1 MKIVASY
8 SIKGGVGKTAASV
21 NLAYASAKAGNETL
35 LIDLD
40 PQGASSFY
48 FRIGESKKEKKGYFF
63 TKKTRLLQRIK
74 GSNYKHLDILPAN
87 LSFRN
92 FDIMLNNMN
101 KSKKRLKEL
110 LAVLNDEYDLIIL
123 DCPPNINLLSENVF
137 NAADMVLVP
146 VIPTTLSE
154 RTYEQ
159 LITFFNK
166 NGYNKKIIHPFFS
179 MAQSK
184 NKLHR
189 QTIDEMAQ
197 RHPEFMKSI
206 IGFST
211 EIERMGIH
219 REPVLAYASKK
230 SFVQAYR
237 TLFNEIVSTM
247 SSQDHVTKNSSS
259 KNKKAKR

>member
-21 NLAYASAKAGNETL
+21 NLAYAAAKAGNETL

-48 FRIGESKKEKKGYFF
+48 FRIGASKKEKRSYFF
-63 TKKTRLLQRIK
+63 TKKNRLLSQVK
-74 GSNYKHLDILPAN
+74 GSNYKRLDILPAN

-92 FDIMLNNMN
+92 FDIMLNNMS
-101 KSKKRLKEL
+101 KSKQRLKEL
-110 LAVLNDEYDLIIL
+110 LSSLKNEYDLIIL
-123 DCPPNINLLSENVF
+123 DCPPNINLLSENIF
-137 NAADMVLVP
+137 NAADMILVP

-159 LITFFNK
+159 LLTFFDK
-166 NGYNKKIIHPFFS
+166 NGYKKKNIRPFFS

-184 NKLHR
+184 NKLHHN
-189 QTIDEMAQ
+189 TINDMEK

-206 IGFST
+206 ISFSA

-219 REPVLAYASKK
+219 REPVLAYASRK
-230 SFVQAYR
+230 SKVQSYR
-237 TLFNEIVSTM
+237 TLFNEIV
-247 SSQDHVTKNSSS
+247 HILA
-259 KNKKAKR
+259 KKK

>member
-1 MKIVASY
+1 MKIIASY

-48 FRIGESKKEKKGYFF
+48 FRIGASKKESRSYFF
-63 TKKTRLLQRIK
+63 TKKNRLLKNIR
-74 GSNYKHLDILPAN
+74 GSNYKRLDILPAN

-92 FDIMLNNMN
+92 FDIMLSSMN
-101 KSKKRLKEL
+101 KSKKRLKEIL
-110 LAVLNDEYDLIIL
+110 SSLEDEYDLIIL

-159 LITFFNK
+159 LLNFFQNNNYK
-166 NGYNKKIIHPFFS
+166 KKIIHPFFS

-184 NKLHR
+184 NKLHH
-189 QTIDEMAQ
+189 QTITDMEQ
-197 RHPEFMKSI
+197 RYPVFMKSI
-206 IGFST
+206 ISFSP

-230 SFVQAYR
+230 NHVQAYR
-237 TLFNEIVSTM
+237 TLFNEIVN
-247 SSQDHVTKNSSS
+247 VL
-259 KNKKAKR
+259 AKDK

>member
-1 MKIVASY
+1 MKVIASY

-48 FRIGESKKEKKGYFF
+48 FRINVEKKAPKGYFF
-63 TKKTRLLQRIK
+63 SKKNRLLKHIK
-74 GSNYKHLDILPAN
+74 GSNYKGLDILPAN

-92 FDIMLNNMN
+92 IEIMLDSMK
-101 KSKKRLKEL
+101 KSKHRLKDML
-110 LAVLNDEYDLIIL
+110 SSLKDEYDLIIL

-137 NAADMVLVP
+137 SASDIILVP

-159 LITFFNK
+159 LLTFFKK
-166 NGYNKKIIHPFFS
+166 NNYNKKIIHPFFS
-179 MAQSK
+179 MAQSN
-184 NKLHR
+184 NKLHHA
-189 QTIDEMAQ
+189 TINNLEK
-197 RHPEFMKSI
+197 RYPEFLKSMI
-206 IGFST
+206 AFSV
-211 EIERMGIH
+211 EIERMGLH

-230 SFVQAYR
+230 SNAQAYR
-237 TLFNEIVSTM
+237 ALFNEILSLI
-247 SSQDHVTKNSSS
+247 
-259 KNKKAKR
+259 KK